1 MNNDNCKSENK
12 INVEYS
18 STNNDKN
25 NKNKLGENL
34 NEWIK
39 KRKFLIV
46 NCVLIIFLV
55 GGVGAYFCLNDPV
68 KGFETYFSSGKYKQ
82 AIDTYNQNS
91 NNSNFK
97 NSIDQY
103 LLNKLGELKTT
114 FNDEKITHEEANNE
128 LDQFLKLGLNADE
141 INTQRELLNKIN
153 DSMTAYKNG
162 KQLINDKKSFES
174 IDSLSKVIK
183 EDKNYNDAQKLIKE
197 QLDLA
202 KKQKLDEAQN
212 YVSQKDYK
220 NALNSIESILKYLPD
235 DTELKDK
242 ENNYNQLKIDEGK
255 ENALSILT
263 KKNSEAKY
271 TFNKMVTINKQQY
284 YGFEAIYGDM
294 EDDSL
299 YCVNTDTG
307 EIVYYKDDAHYTTE
321 KQMEEEKAKA
331 KAQKEANKTS
341 ITSNSSG
348 INYTIQSITYSQ
360 AANVSKIDIKCSNF
374 GNKAFVV
381 MLTITFYNSNNQV
394 IGKADSGVNI
404 GPNQWAMM
412 TPTPMC
418 AGNVKNFDHFSVAEG
433 LMDNTELY
441 KAQQEINEKYGFH

>member
-1 MNNDNCKSENK
+1 MK
-12 INVEYS
+12 
-18 STNNDKN
+18 
-25 NKNKLGENL
+25 KLKLTQNFRDY
-34 NEWIK
+34 IK
-39 KRKFLIV
+39 KQKFLIAIYI
-46 NCVLIIFLV
+46 LIILFV
-55 GGVGAYFCLNDPV
+55 VSVVTYFCLNNPT
-68 KGFETYFSSGKYKQ
+68 KNFEAYFESGKYNQ
-82 AIDTYNQNS
+82 ARDIYNQNS
-91 NNSNFK
+91 KNLNFK
-97 NSIDQY
+97 NNIKEY
-103 LLNKLGELKTT
+103 LTNKLNEIETN
-114 FNDEKITHEEANNE
+114 FNDGKITYEDAINE
-128 LDQFLKLGLNADE
+128 LDKFSKSGLNNDE
-141 INTQRELLNKIN
+141 INTQKDLINKIN

-183 EDKNYNDAQKLIKE
+183 EDKNYDDAQKLIKE

-202 KKQKLDEAQN
+202 KKQKLGEAQN
-212 YVSQKDYK
+212 YASQKDYK
-220 NALNSIESILKYLPD
+220 NALNSIDSILKYLTD
-235 DTELKDK
+235 DAELKDK
-242 ENNYNQLKIDEGK
+242 ENNYNQLKSDADK
-255 ENALSILT
+255 EKALGILT
-263 KKNSEAKY
+263 QKDSEAKY
-271 TFNKMVTINKQQY
+271 TFYKMITINGKQY

-294 EDDSL
+294 QADSL

-307 EIVYYKDDAHYTTE
+307 EIIYYKDDAHYMTE
-321 KQMEEEKAKA
+321 KQMDEQKAKS